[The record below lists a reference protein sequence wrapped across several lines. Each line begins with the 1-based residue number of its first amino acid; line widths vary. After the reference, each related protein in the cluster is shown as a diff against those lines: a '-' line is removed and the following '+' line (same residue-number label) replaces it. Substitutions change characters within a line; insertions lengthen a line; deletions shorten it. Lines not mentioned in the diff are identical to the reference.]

1 MHRLADYLLIAMY
14 CDAHLSVCVRQVSDT
29 IDYSPWPLTMILATI
44 LLIRIRGSN
53 VIIARRQAPL
63 ARFAFRKQER

>member
-1 MHRLADYLLIAMY
+1 MA
-14 CDAHLSVCVRQVSDT
+14 
-29 IDYSPWPLTMILATI
+29 LTMILATI